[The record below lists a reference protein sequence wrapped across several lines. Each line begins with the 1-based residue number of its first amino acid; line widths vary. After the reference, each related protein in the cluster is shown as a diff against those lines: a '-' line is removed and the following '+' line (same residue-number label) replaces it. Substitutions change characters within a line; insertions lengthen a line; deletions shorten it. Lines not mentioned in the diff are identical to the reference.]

1 MAVTT
6 RRSLLAAPALLAA
19 TPALA
24 QDARLGERSAGPA
37 NAPMV
42 VTEFFSLTCSHCAN
56 FHINVWPQV
65 KRELVETGGI
75 RMVWS
80 DFPLDEIALR
90 AAMVARSLPADRY
103 EPFVSTLF
111 ATQNRWAFGGDPM
124 QGLAQTAALAGMP
137 RAQFD
142 TVIADQALQRGILE
156 ARLNAQNR
164 YSVRAT
170 PSFLFGSRMVAGGMT
185 FEDFK
190 ANVQRG

>member
-6 RRSLLAAPALLAA
+6 RRTLLAAPALLAA

-24 QDARLGERSAGPA
+24 QDPRLGERSAGQA
-37 NAPMV
+37 NAPVV
-42 VTEFFSLTCSHCAN
+42 VTEFFSLTCSHCAA
-56 FHINVWPQV
+56 FHVNVWPQV
-65 KRELVETGGI
+65 KRELVDTGRI

-80 DFPLDEIALR
+80 DFPLDEVALR

-124 QGLAQTAALAGMP
+124 AGLAQTAALAGMP

-142 TVIADQALQRGILE
+142 QVVADQALQRGILE
-156 ARLNAQNR
+156 ARLAAQNR
-164 YSVRAT
+164 HSIRAT
-170 PSFLFGSRMVAGGMT
+170 PSFLFGSRMVAGGMS
-185 FEDFK
+185 FDDFK